1 MTVEFDEVAPTG
13 PSRPPERP
21 SFFAGLVMKTGIV
34 KTPKGA
40 QVVILILALVLLA
53 ATVFQYR
60 QANIQAPFP
69 TPEQVAL

>member
-1 MTVEFDEVAPTG
+1 MTVEFDEAAPTG

-21 SFFAGLVMKTGIV
+21 SFFTGLVLKTGLV
-34 KTPKGA
+34 KTAKGA
-40 QVVILILALVLLA
+40 QVVILILALLLLA
-53 ATVFQYR
+53 ATVFQFK